1 MRTFSIATE
10 NVEETVHPTKTYAI
24 CGNRIQGYV
33 DGIDA
38 VKQTVLKTLNTEMYE
53 YPIYS
58 FDYGQELQ
66 KLIGKEQMYVQS
78 ELKRIITDALLVDD
92 RITAVTDFSF
102 EFSGDT
108 CNCKF
113 LVQST
118 QGKIPGNLE
127 VSI

>member
-1 MRTFSIATE
+1 MRTFSIETE
-10 NVEETVHPTKTYAI
+10 DVEETLQPSKTYAI

-38 VKQTVLKTLNTEMYE
+38 VKQSVGKILNTEMYE

-66 KLIGKEQMYVQS
+66 KLIGKEQMYVRS
-78 ELKRIITDALLVDD
+78 ELKRIVTDSLLIDD

-102 EFSGDT
+102 EFLGDT
-108 CNCKF
+108 CRCNF

-127 VSI
+127 VTI